1 MINIKQIFNNMI
13 RSFFVIIFFF
23 ALFVE
28 PYAETIYTENTN
40 RSLQEILKS
49 SKANDIIVVA
59 GHHKVTDIVIDK
71 PLTIRGLPG
80 SIIDGQNQGQIITI
94 ISDNVTLEDLTIKN
108 SGRGHM
114 RDFSAIRLFKVSNCK
129 IINNTI
135 LDSFFGIHLEE
146 VSNSYILKNYIE
158 NLNTSFRQSKMGN
171 GIHLWNSNDIVIKN
185 NTIVSHRDGL
195 YFEFAENIVIENNKS
210 LNNFRYGLH
219 FMFSDG
225 NSFVDNQ
232 FVNNAGGVA
241 VMYSRSINMVG
252 NTFEYHTNPGTS
264 SLLLK
269 DIKSSEISNNSFYG
283 NFVSVY
289 MDSSDEIK
297 FKKNNFIN
305 NGIGI
310 RILGSS
316 YKNHFEQNRF
326 IANVFDVTT
335 NRADK
340 SNKFNENFWDDYVGY
355 DLDND
360 NLGDIPHYPVR
371 LYSMI
376 VEKFPNS
383 VLFLESYMVHIIDL
397 MEIYLPAIIKS
408 PYIDQNPKVLHS

>member
-1 MINIKQIFNNMI
+1 MVRKVRLRKIVGKILLLFFC
-13 RSFFVIIFFF
+13 FFVMY
-23 ALFVE
+23 VE
-28 PYAETIYTENTN
+28 PNAKTVYTENTN
-40 RSLQEILKS
+40 LSLQEIIKS
-49 SKANDIIVVA
+49 SQANDIIVIA
-59 GHHKVTDIVIDK
+59 GNHKVTDIVIDK
-71 PLTIRGLPG
+71 PLTIRGLPN
-80 SIIDGQNQGQIITI
+80 SIIDGQNQGQIFTI
-94 ISDNVTLEDLTIKN
+94 ISDNVTLENLTIKN

-129 IINNTI
+129 IINNLI

-146 VSNSYILKNYIE
+146 VSNSSILKNYIK
-158 NLNTSFRQSKMGN
+158 NLNTSFRQSQMGN
-171 GIHLWNSNDIVIKN
+171 GIHLWNSNDIVIRD

-195 YFEFAENIVIENNKS
+195 YFEFAENILIKNNKS
-210 LNNFRYGLH
+210 VDNFRYGLH
-219 FMFSDG
+219 FMFSDS

-232 FVNNAGGVA
+232 FINNVGGVA

-252 NTFEYHTNPGTS
+252 NTFEHHTNPGTS

-269 DIKSSEISNNSFYG
+269 DIKSSEIYNNSFYG
-283 NFVSVY
+283 NSVSIH

-316 YKNHFEQNRF
+316 YKNYFEENRF
-326 IANVFDVTT
+326 IANVFDVAT

-340 SNKFNENFWDDYVGY
+340 SNKFNENFWGDYIGY
-355 DLDND
+355 DLDKD

-371 LYSMI
+371 LYSVI

-383 VLFLESYMVHIIDL
+383 ILFLESYMVYVIDL
-397 MEIYLPAIIKS
+397 MEIYLPALIKS
-408 PYIDQNPKVLHS
+408 PYIDQNPKVLGS